1 MGDTL
6 RVDEQALANGALI
19 LDFDWPVGEQTVSLR
34 ATYPDSFPRL
44 RPIVQLRGDPANFP
58 KRHCSPTD
66 GTLCLLGRDAGQWLN
81 RWTLAKLLQEQLAHA
96 LQGTGEEDEQGE
108 PAEYWWNALAVA
120 HSYCLVDSQWTL
132 GQAIAGMLTL
142 RYDFQPRPAGAFGIR
157 AVVRSVRDSAG
168 QQICSWQGALPPGL
182 AADGKEALI
191 PWVYLDE
198 TPLPTPNW
206 PHELHALMAR
216 LPSRPHVIELSGN
229 TSAQI
234 FAIAY
239 RSELEHGKT
248 GLAWLFGLF
257 AGSKKHLK
265 EAKPGQK
272 IGRPAILP
280 TYRAGALDLGARVP
294 AVKLLRDKRIAIIGL
309 GAIGAP
315 VALELARAGCGE
327 LHLIDHDTIEPG
339 NGIRWPL
346 GASAWGV
353 KKTESLTKFIEREYP
368 WTSVR
373 AISHMVGQFGNNV
386 DPLQGDACILQAL
399 LAQVDLVVD
408 ASTSNGV
415 LNILGD
421 YCRELGLPLISL
433 YASPPVHGG
442 EVVRFAPA
450 SGCPTCRDLAADGA
464 TIPRAAGFGELA
476 SLQQPPGCAERT
488 FTGASFDLQ
497 ELSLQA
503 VRLAIETLRDP
514 QAATHSLV
522 QVLSLVD
529 PQGRRTLPS
538 WSQSV
543 LPKSAAC
550 SCNAQH
556 P

>member
-1 MGDTL
+1 MGNSL
-6 RVDEQALANGALI
+6 LIDEQALAKGVLI
-19 LDFDWPVGEQTVSLR
+19 LEFDWPVGEQAVLLR
-34 ATYPDSFPRL
+34 ATYPDSYPRL
-44 RPIVQLRGDPANFP
+44 RPIVQLRGDPATFP

-66 GTLCLLGRDAGQWLN
+66 GTLCLLGRDSGQWLN
-81 RWTLAKLLQEQLAHA
+81 RWTLAKLLEEQLAHA
-96 LQGTGEEDEQGE
+96 LHGTGEEDEQGE
-108 PAEYWWNALAVA
+108 PAEYWWNGLALA

-132 GQAIAGMLTL
+132 GQATAGTLTL
-142 RYDFQPRPAGAFGIR
+142 RYDFQPRPAGAFGV
-157 AVVRSVRDSAG
+157 AAAVRSVHDRAG
-168 QQICSWQGALPPGL
+168 QQICSWQGALPLVL
-182 AADGKEALI
+182 AEDGKEAVI

-198 TPLPTPNW
+198 TPLPTRNW
-206 PHELHALMAR
+206 ADDLHALMGR
-216 LPSRPHVIELSGN
+216 LVTRPHITELSGN
-229 TSAQI
+229 KSAHI

-239 RSELEHGKT
+239 RAELAHGQT
-248 GLAWLFGLF
+248 GLAWLFGMF
-257 AGSKKHLK
+257 SESKKHLK

-272 IGRPAILP
+272 VGRPAILP

-294 AVKLLRDKRIAIIGL
+294 AVGLLRDKRIAVIGL

-353 KKTESLTKFIEREYP
+353 KKAESLTTFIEREYP
-368 WTSVR
+368 WTSVHAR
-373 AISHMVGQFGNNV
+373 SHMVGQFGNNV
-386 DPLQGDACILQAL
+386 DPLQGDASILQAL

-408 ASTSNGV
+408 ASTSSGV

-421 YCRELGLPLISL
+421 YCRELDLPLISL

-442 EVVRFAPA
+442 EVVRFAPT
-450 SGCPTCRDLAADGA
+450 SGCPTCRDIAADDA
-464 TIPRAAGFGELA
+464 TIPRAPGFGELA

-503 VRLAIETLRDP
+503 VRMAIETLRDP
-514 QAATHSLV
+514 QSATHSLV

-529 PQGRRTLPS
+529 PQGQRTLPS